1 MSTAICKVVFSGEK
15 NTRKKC
21 LKLNPS
27 GVAWR
32 VFVCRNRGE
41 KIRKKNI
48 CTQKFQHIEYRTSER
63 RKKDDI

>member
-41 KIRKKNI
+41 KSAKKIFALKNSSILNI
-48 CTQKFQHIEYRTSER
+48 EHQKGE
-63 RKKDDI
+63 KKDDI